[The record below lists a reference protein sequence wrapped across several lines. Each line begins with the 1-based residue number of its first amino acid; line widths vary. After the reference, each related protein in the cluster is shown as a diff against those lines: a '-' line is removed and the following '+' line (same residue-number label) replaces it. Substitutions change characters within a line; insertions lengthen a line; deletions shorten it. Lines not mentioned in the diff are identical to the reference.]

1 MLCVLILSRAKI
13 ITFGEIQYKM
23 KFAKGV
29 LHLIAAII
37 AQHNNNLIV
46 NAQPYTNCDVET
58 YYSSLSSTTT
68 PAREDLHALIKDTH
82 RNELPYTSSSL
93 PDVWDAMIALDSDAS
108 GLNVKLIYGDRFV
121 PADPR
126 ESGSCDYWNR
136 EHL

>member
-1 MLCVLILSRAKI
+1 
-13 ITFGEIQYKM
+13 M

-29 LHLIAAII
+29 LHLTAAII
-37 AQHNNNLIV
+37 AQQNNNVIV
-46 NAQPYTNCDVET
+46 NAQPYTNCDVAT

-82 RNELPYTSSSL
+82 RNQLPYTSSL

-108 GLNVKLIYGDRFV
+108 GLNVKLIYGDRLV
-121 PADPR
+121 PAEPYD
-126 ESGSCDYWNR
+126 SCSCTFWNR

>member
-1 MLCVLILSRAKI
+1 
-13 ITFGEIQYKM
+13 M

-46 NAQPYTNCDVET
+46 NTQPYTNCDVET

-93 PDVWDAMIALDSDAS
+93 PDVWDAMIALDSDAEECADTTS
-108 GLNVKLIYGDRFV
+108 WHRHTPHDRLSE
-121 PADPR
+121 ALAA
-126 ESGSCDYWNR
+126 
-136 EHL
+136 HLDHAASSRGRACS